1 MSEAVERPSSPAR
14 RWIVGLVAGAALAG
28 GIVASLLHF
37 SEREDSPS
45 IPVAALTRL
54 QALPFKDLNGNE
66 RTLADWKGK
75 TLVINF
81 WATWCPPCRKEMP
94 AFSNLHTKLGGRGV
108 FFIGIGIDSP
118 SAIKEFALQ
127 YPVSYPLLI
136 GGSEGLEAMKTIGN
150 RNAALPY
157 TLVLDSNGAPALSKL
172 GMIDEATF
180 EAKLLELVAAA
191 GR

>member
-1 MSEAVERPSSPAR
+1 VSRAR
-14 RWIVGLVAGAALAG
+14 RWLVGLVAGAALLG

-37 SEREDSPS
+37 SEREDAPS
-45 IPVAALTRL
+45 IPVAALARL
-54 QALPFKDLNGNE
+54 QDLPFKDLTGQE
-66 RTLADWKGK
+66 RRLADWKGK
-75 TLVINF
+75 TLVVNF

-94 AFSNLHTKLGGRGV
+94 AFSNLHTKLANRGV
-108 FFIGIGIDSP
+108 VFVGIGIDSP

-157 TLVLDSNGAPALSKL
+157 TLVVDATGAPVFSRL
-172 GMIDEATF
+172 GMIEEASF
-180 EAKLLELVAAA
+180 ETTLLELVANA

>member
-1 MSEAVERPSSPAR
+1 MSESTPPQPDKTRRRIAV
-14 RWIVGLVAGAALAG
+14 LVAGAAMAG
-28 GIVASLLHF
+28 GIVASLVKF
-37 SEREDSPS
+37 SEHEDAPS
-45 IPVAALTRL
+45 IPVTALSRL
-54 QALPFKDLNGNE
+54 HALPFKDLNGNE
-66 RTLADWKGK
+66 RTLAEWKGK

-94 AFSNLHTKLGGRGV
+94 AFSSLHTRLAGKGV
-108 FFIGIGIDSP
+108 FFVGIGIDSP

-136 GGSEGLEAMKTIGN
+136 GGSEGLEAMRTIGN
-150 RNAALPY
+150 RNGALPF
-157 TLVLDSNGAPALSKL
+157 TLIVDPTGAPVLSKL